1 MASRGSR
8 RDSWQL
14 TPACGRALSHPSLLG
29 TRPSSAT
36 LQPAPNAQ
44 QDTKA
49 PQELRLAE
57 EPLPSLLGHLG
68 FGAALSSQPTG
79 TLMARTCSHL
89 GQRHLRP
96 VPTPH
101 THQPQNHPVPNL
113 HNPLVLILTSLGFF
127 RAILSGWEGS
137 RAPLQKQPRGCIY
150 LLRKRAAPRS
160 QLRASPSRSIQAE
173 HPSGLRMGST

>member
-1 MASRGSR
+1 MWKGPEPSITAGNTTKLCHIAAS
-8 RDSWQL
+8 
-14 TPACGRALSHPSLLG
+14 T
-29 TRPSSAT
+29 
-36 LQPAPNAQ
+36 APNAQ

-79 TLMARTCSHL
+79 TLMAQTCSHL
-89 GQRHLRP
+89 GQRHLQA

-101 THQPQNHPVPNL
+101 TRQPQNHPVPNL

-127 RAILSGWEGS
+127 RAILSRWEGS
-137 RAPLQKQPRGCIY
+137 RAPLQKQPRVCIY

-160 QLRASPSRSIQAE
+160 QIRASPSRSIQAE